1 MRFHN
6 QNDDDI
12 KILASDMKTCTFI
25 NSYIMFSDSDENN
38 DSPPYNRS
46 SLNHEGNSDSNQDD
60 FYEDVDVDPPR
71 LRLKGDTTLNRPSS
85 PPMQYSS
92 HFTSLIDNEHDNNG
106 YGDIHN
112 EEFSNELASLF
123 SLISNFTPE
132 AVDITVHWKPFI
144 PELIPAI
151 GAIDA
156 FIKVP
161 RPDGEM
167 DDLGLTILDEPSI
180 SQSNPQLLKM
190 ELREQYGI
198 TSPEN
203 QSDGYVG
210 YIQNVQNNRKE
221 LDAWLESIEEIH
233 RNRPP
238 PVYIYQ
244 TQMPEIEYLME
255 QWDDT
260 FDETLKSCPIPT
272 ADLDISLEEYA
283 KIICA
288 ILEIPVKGNI
298 IESLHH
304 LFVLYSEF
312 ISNQYFKSQEE

>member
-1 MRFHN
+1 M
-6 QNDDDI
+6 
-12 KILASDMKTCTFI
+12 
-25 NSYIMFSDSDENN
+25 
-38 DSPPYNRS
+38 
-46 SLNHEGNSDSNQDD
+46 
-60 FYEDVDVDPPR
+60 
-71 LRLKGDTTLNRPSS
+71 
-85 PPMQYSS
+85 
-92 HFTSLIDNEHDNNG
+92 
-106 YGDIHN
+106 
-112 EEFSNELASLF
+112 
-123 SLISNFTPE
+123 
-132 AVDITVHWKPFI
+132 
-144 PELIPAI
+144 
-151 GAIDA
+151 
-156 FIKVP
+156 
-161 RPDGEM
+161 
-167 DDLGLTILDEPSI
+167 GLTILDEPSF
-180 SQSNPQLLKM
+180 SQSDQQLLKM
-190 ELREQYGI
+190 ELCEQYGT
-198 TSPEN
+198 TSSEN
-203 QSDGYVG
+203 QSDGYFEF
-210 YIQNVQNNRKE
+210 IQNVQNNRKE

>member
-1 MRFHN
+1 
-6 QNDDDI
+6 
-12 KILASDMKTCTFI
+12 
-25 NSYIMFSDSDENN
+25 MFSDSDENSN
-38 DSPPYNRS
+38 FPD
-46 SLNHEGNSDSNQDD
+46 LNLDD
-60 FYEDVDVDPPR
+60 RYEDVEDDPPSLYQR
-71 LRLKGDTTLNRPSS
+71 NSSSPLNRPNS

-92 HFTSLIDNEHDNNG
+92 NFTSLGDNMHDDYGNNEG
-106 YGDIHN
+106 
-112 EEFSNELASLF
+112 FSNELASLF
-123 SLISNFTPE
+123 SLISNFQPE
-132 AVDITVHWKPFI
+132 PIDITVHWKPFI

-190 ELREQYGI
+190 ELREQYGL

-203 QSDGYVG
+203 QSDGYIG
-210 YIQNVQNNRKE
+210 FIENVQENRKQ

-244 TQMPEIEYLME
+244 AQMPEIEYLME

-260 FDETLKSCPIPT
+260 FEETLKSCPLPT

-288 ILEIPVKGNI
+288 ILEIPIKGNI

-312 ISNQYFKSQEE
+312 VSNQYFRSQEE